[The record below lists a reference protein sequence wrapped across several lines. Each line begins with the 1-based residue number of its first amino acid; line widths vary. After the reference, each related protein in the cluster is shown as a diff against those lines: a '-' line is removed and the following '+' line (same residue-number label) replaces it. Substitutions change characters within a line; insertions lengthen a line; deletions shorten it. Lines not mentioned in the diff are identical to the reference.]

1 MRRKTHRMIV
11 LVLIVV
17 MVIARVSGVASAK
30 TSYVISGDRNGL
42 EIRIPQKTVDT
53 GNLNPGDKKSSSLQL
68 LNTGSSVLNV
78 YIRTNILG
86 ETSPRGGR
94 LADVMTL
101 TIKAEDELIS
111 DGTFREVAKEGYVL
125 IGSIA
130 PETTKTIYF
139 SADFPEDA
147 GNDYQGASLR
157 VNWTFL
163 TESVGG
169 GGDDNG
175 DDDDDDGDNGKKEPP
190 IEVEEEPV
198 PRGEP
203 TIPDVPVPVPTEPDQ
218 PVVDIPEEEVPSG
231 PPDMPETG
239 ERVRYPFYII
249 GTFAILAGV
258 SIIKKRL

>member
-42 EIRIPQKTVDT
+42 EIRVPQKTVDT

-169 GGDDNG
+169 GGTITATMMTMMATMA
-175 DDDDDDGDNGKKEPP
+175 KKS
-190 IEVEEEPV
+190 
-198 PRGEP
+198 R
-203 TIPDVPVPVPTEPDQ
+203 
-218 PVVDIPEEEVPSG
+218 
-231 PPDMPETG
+231 
-239 ERVRYPFYII
+239 R
-249 GTFAILAGV
+249 L
-258 SIIKKRL
+258 KWKRNLFLEGNQLFPMSLFRFQQSRISLS

>member
-17 MVIARVSGVASAK
+17 MVIARVSGVASAE

-42 EIRIPQKTVDT
+42 EIRVPQKTVDT

-111 DGTFREVAKEGYVL
+111 DGTFREVANEGYVL

-139 SADFPEDA
+139 RGFSEDRKRLS
-147 GNDYQGASLR
+147 GCFTR
-157 VNWTFL
+157 VNWFSYRERRWRRTI
-163 TESVGG
+163 TATMMTMMATMARAAG
-169 GGDDNG
+169 
-175 DDDDDDGDNGKKEPP
+175 
-190 IEVEEEPV
+190 EVEEEPV
-198 PRGEP
+198 PREQLFP
-203 TIPDVPVPVPTEPDQ
+203 CPVPVPTKPDQ
-218 PVVDIPEEEVPSG
+218 PVVAIPEEEVPPG

-239 ERVRYPFYII
+239 ERVRYPFYYRVL
-249 GTFAILAGV
+249 AILAGV

>member
-42 EIRIPQKTVDT
+42 EIRVPQKTVDT

-86 ETSPRGGR
+86 ETSRGH
-94 LADVMTL
+94 ADVMTL

-111 DGTFREVAKEGYVL
+111 DVHLEKCQRRICINRKH
-125 IGSIA
+125 S

-139 SADFPEDA
+139 SADF
-147 GNDYQGASLR
+147 LR
-157 VNWTFL
+157 TLETIIRVLHLSKLDFL
-163 TESVGG
+163 TESVRGG
-169 GGDDNG
+169 
-175 DDDDDDGDNGKKEPP
+175 
-190 IEVEEEPV
+190 
-198 PRGEP
+198 R
-203 TIPDVPVPVPTEPDQ
+203 
-218 PVVDIPEEEVPSG
+218 
-231 PPDMPETG
+231 
-239 ERVRYPFYII
+239 
-249 GTFAILAGV
+249 
-258 SIIKKRL
+258 